1 VARDVD
7 FRIFCDRFQWL
18 SGIFV
23 DAGHAL
29 RLQWF
34 FKKKFNPFRV
44 VDYRGIVSSSE
55 I

>member
-1 VARDVD
+1 MASDVD
-7 FRIFCDRFQWL
+7 CRIFGDRFQWL

-34 FKKKFNPFRV
+34 FKKFNPYRV